1 MNFFE
6 ILFWA
11 LTGLLAIIC
20 FIYFRSM
27 IYEAKKPSKKR
38 KQKIFPEVSLVIP
51 TYDEETTILRKLE
64 NIIDLD
70 YHKEMT

>member
-1 MNFFE
+1 
-6 ILFWA
+6 
-11 LTGLLAIIC
+11 
-20 FIYFRSM
+20 M
-27 IYEAKKPSKKR
+27 IYEAKKPNNKR

-51 TYDEETTILRKLE
+51 TYDEETTILHKLE